1 MNFTYKSMAYIVAFL
16 DWIITNSFWIF
27 LGLVT
32 IVGILIY
39 IVRYFNEI

>member
-16 DWIITNSFWIF
+16 DWIVASSLWIF
-27 LGLVT
+27 IGLVT

-39 IVRYFNEI
+39 IVRYFDEI